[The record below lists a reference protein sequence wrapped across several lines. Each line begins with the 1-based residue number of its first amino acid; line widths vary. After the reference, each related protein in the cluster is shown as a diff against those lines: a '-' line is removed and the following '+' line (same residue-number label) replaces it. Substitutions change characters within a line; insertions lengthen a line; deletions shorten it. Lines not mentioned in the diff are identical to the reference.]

1 MADAISLCM
10 FSPSRSESG
19 QTVRWK
25 NSPRGEMEKLAAL
38 HPFCPPSAGAFLE
51 LSSSSASREQEKKRH
66 VQKEMMVF
74 GELFICRNVPERLSP
89 LIVSLPFH
97 LWQQWAMNLLLSF
110 PFFLPSSLLSFPLFF
125 FLSLKFFITI
135 YVKLGENDH
144 DCM

>member
-1 MADAISLCM
+1 MWFGHRGKVADAISLCM

-97 LWQQWAMNLLLSF
+97 LWQQWAMNLLLSLSLSSCLHLYF
-110 PFFLPSSLLSFPLFF
+110 PFLSFFS
-125 FLSLKFFITI
+125 FL
-135 YVKLGENDH
+135 
-144 DCM
+144 